1 MREFERKDICSAVMD
16 FGDANLAIERYWPL
30 EDVMAF
36 SDLSERAMGEIDID
50 KDIIRC
56 DVKIDRFILE
66 Q

>member
-1 MREFERKDICSAVMD
+1 MD

-56 DVKIDRFILE
+56 DVKIDKFILE